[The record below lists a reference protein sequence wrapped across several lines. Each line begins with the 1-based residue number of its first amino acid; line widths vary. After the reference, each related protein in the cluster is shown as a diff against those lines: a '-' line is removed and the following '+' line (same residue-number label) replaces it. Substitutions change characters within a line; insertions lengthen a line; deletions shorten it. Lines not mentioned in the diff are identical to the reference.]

1 MLCNRIAGFLKN
13 HRTVLHGKEGNEE
26 ETGSRNKEEKRDEK
40 FFEKICE
47 KGLTLA

>member
-13 HRTVLHGKEGNEE
+13 HRTVLHGKEGNEG
-26 ETGSRNKEEKRDEK
+26 ETGRKIKKEKRDEK